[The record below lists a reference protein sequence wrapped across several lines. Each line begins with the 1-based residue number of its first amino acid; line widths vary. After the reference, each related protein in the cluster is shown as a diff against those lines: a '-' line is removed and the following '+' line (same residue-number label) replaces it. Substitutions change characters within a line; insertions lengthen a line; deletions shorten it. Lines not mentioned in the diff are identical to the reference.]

1 MVVARKIINLFNR
14 EFQSLNQAAIIIG
27 FFTLLSQVLAV
38 VRDRLFAQTIGPS
51 STLDVYY
58 AAFKIPDFI
67 FLSVASLAS
76 ITVLLP
82 FLVEKIKADP
92 ENGTARKFLSNVFS
106 AFLFALI
113 VVIALVWIFMPKLA
127 LVVAPGFSPDE
138 LHHMI
143 VLSRIMLL
151 SPLLLGISNMLG
163 SVTQMFRRF
172 FVFALSPVFYNLGII
187 LGIIFFYPICGE
199 QGLAYGVVVGALLHL
214 LIQIPTLIR
223 YKFLP
228 KVLFNID
235 WQEIKKV
242 VLVSLPRT
250 LGLSISSL
258 ELIVYVALAST
269 IDSGSISVF
278 QFSLNLQ
285 NVPLGLVGVSYSVAA
300 FPMLVTLFSGNDVRG
315 FVGQVV
321 RAMKQLIFWSLPI
334 MFLFIVLRA
343 QIVRV
348 IFGGNHF
355 SWNDTRLTSALLALF
370 VISLLSQNIILLITR
385 AYYAAGNTR
394 KPLLINFLCTALT
407 IGILFGFKSIFEHSP
422 NFHYFFESLLRLD
435 GVASTTILV
444 LPLAYSVGNIING
457 QILWWSFVRDFKSPK
472 EFSITKTFFQVF
484 AGSFC
489 IGYVA
494 YVALQIFADIFR
506 VDTFWGVLLQGLS
519 AGFVGIVFGIA
530 LLKLLK
536 NRELEEIRKTL
547 KIPRFWKTTDV
558 VQTEYQEI
566 QS

>member
-1 MVVARKIINLFNR
+1 MVARKIINLFNH
-14 EFQSLNQAAIIIG
+14 EFKSLNQAAIVIG

-38 VRDRLFAQTIGPS
+38 VRDRLFAQNIGPS

-82 FLVEKIKADP
+82 FLVEKINADP
-92 ENGTARKFLSNVFS
+92 ENGTARKFLNNVFS

-113 VVIALVWIFMPKLA
+113 FVVGLIWIFMPKLA
-127 LVVAPGFSPDE
+127 PIVAPGFSPAE
-138 LHHMI
+138 LSHMI

-187 LGIIFFYPICGE
+187 SGIVLFYPIFGE
-199 QGLAYGVVVGALLHL
+199 KGLAYGVIVGAVLHL
-214 LIQIPTLIR
+214 LIQVPTLIR

-228 KVLFNID
+228 KLTFKID
-235 WQEIKKV
+235 WAEIKKV
-242 VLVSLPRT
+242 VAISLPRT

-269 IDSGSISVF
+269 IDKGSISVF

-300 FPMLVTLFSGNDVRG
+300 FPMLVTLFSEGDNRG
-315 FVGQVV
+315 FVGQVI
-321 RAMKQLIFWSLPI
+321 RAFKQLIFWSLPMI
-334 MFLFIVLRA
+334 FLFIVLRA

-355 SWNDTRLTSALLALF
+355 SWNDTRLTAALLALF

-394 KPLLINFLCTALT
+394 KPLFINFLCTALT
-407 IGILFGFKSIFEHSP
+407 IGLLFGFKYVFEHSET
-422 NFHYFFESLLRLD
+422 FKYFLESLLRID
-435 GVASTTILV
+435 GVSSTEILV
-444 LPLAYSVGNIING
+444 LPLAYSIGNIING
-457 QILWWSFVRDFKSPK
+457 QILWWLFRHDFKTGK
-472 EFSITKTFFQVF
+472 EFSVTKTFFQIF
-484 AGSFC
+484 AGAFFM
-489 IGYVA
+489 GYVA
-494 YVALQIFADIFR
+494 YYALKLFAGIFST
-506 VDTFWGVLLQGLS
+506 DTFWSVLGQGLF
-519 AGFVGIVFGIA
+519 AGILGIIFGII
-530 LLKLLK
+530 LLKILK
-536 NRELEEIRKTL
+536 NRELEEISKAF
-547 KIPRFWKTTDV
+547 KIKKFFKIDTPISA
-558 VQTEYQEI
+558 QEE
-566 QS
+566 S